1 MGQLFGFK
9 FRSALFGIVGHR
21 SISFCIVLHRSAQNG
36 AEPNCTVLH
45 RSPLFCAARCRTK
58 VEPEKVAHIYK
69 YIIYGPAFRVQVS
82 FYIVLHCSTSCCA
95 ERCRTKLHCS
105 ASFCAAQCRT
115 MQNGFKFCSALLGI
129 VLLHSALFCIV
140 LHRAAQNDAKQ
151 CRTKL

>member
-9 FRSALFGIVGHR
+9 FCSALVGIVLLH
-21 SISFCIVLHRSAQNG
+21 SALFCIVLHRAAQNG

-45 RSPLFCAARCRTK
+45 RSPLFCAAQCRTK
-58 VEPEKVAHIYK
+58 VEPEKLAHIYK

-105 ASFCAAQCRT
+105 ASFCAAHCRT
-115 MQNGFKFCSALLGI
+115 MQNRFKFCSALLGI
-129 VLLHSALFCIV
+129 YLYIWATFSGSTFV
-140 LHRAAQNDAKQ
+140 LHRAAQNNGE
-151 CRTKL
+151 